1 MRVLL
6 AVLVGAAIAGPTWGA
21 CSVREETVEGV
32 RFIVME
38 NEVIVARVLPAMGG
52 ALSDL
57 ELKGHGPLL
66 APARITREQVIAPV
80 PVYREERNG
89 WGLTDWFYPGGAYSM
104 ASWEASIVEDTPASC
119 AVQVRHEMVARTV
132 RIREGSAGVEVE
144 VTITN
149 TGEADFGRSYWL
161 HGMYRLGGAAELTGG
176 TQRLFVPIAATTERR
191 RTLAEVSAEPLLLD
205 DAPQERWSRFLA
217 PAQPWMALVDRTRA
231 LGVAT
236 VLSPASFSDQVLAY
250 SWAGGA
256 GAEAAITQEM
266 VLESRALAPG
276 ASTTHAWSLLPF
288 AGLTGVDYVNA
299 ELALAMESPDGP
311 QRPGPL
317 QVSVRVVTD
326 RPRAIALELVLQAEA
341 GPVRSET
348 LELADVGPSSARN
361 GVVSFG
367 MVPPGEYTVA
377 VSARDGAGAVI
388 AEDALWAQ
396 RVAVR

>member
-1 MRVLL
+1 MRAMA
-6 AVLVGAAIAGPTWGA
+6 AVLVAALALDSAWGA

-57 ELKGHGPLL
+57 ELKGRGPLL
-66 APARITREQVIAPV
+66 APGRITRVPVIPPV

-104 ASWEASIVEDTPASC
+104 APWEATVIEDSPASC
-119 AVQVRHEMVARTV
+119 AVQVREGMVARTM
-132 RIREGSAGVEVE
+132 RIREGSAAVEVE

-149 TGEADFGRSYWL
+149 TAETEFGRSYWL
-161 HGMYRLGGAAELTGG
+161 HGMYRLGGDADLTGG
-176 TQRLFVPIAATTERR
+176 TQRLVVPIAATAERR
-191 RTLAEVSAEPLLLD
+191 RTLAEVSAEPVLLD
-205 DAPQERWSRFLA
+205 DAPTERWSRFLA
-217 PAQPWMALVDRTRA
+217 PGQPWMALVDRERA

-236 VLSPASFSDQVLAY
+236 VLDAASFSDQVLAY
-250 SWAGGA
+250 SWAGDTAQGPV
-256 GAEAAITQEM
+256 ISQEM
-266 VLESRALAPG
+266 VLEARTLAPG
-276 ASTTHAWSLLPF
+276 ASTTHAWTLLPC
-288 AGLTGVDYVNA
+288 AGLTRLDYVNA
-299 ELALAMESPDGP
+299 NLALAVTLPDGP

-317 QVSVRVVTD
+317 RVPVRVVSD
-326 RPRAIALELVLQAEA
+326 RPRAIDLELVLQTEG

-348 LELADVGPSSARN
+348 LELAEVGPTAAQN
-361 GVVSFG
+361 GVVGFG

-377 VSARDGAGAVI
+377 VSARDGAGTVI
-388 AEDALWAQ
+388 AEDALWTK